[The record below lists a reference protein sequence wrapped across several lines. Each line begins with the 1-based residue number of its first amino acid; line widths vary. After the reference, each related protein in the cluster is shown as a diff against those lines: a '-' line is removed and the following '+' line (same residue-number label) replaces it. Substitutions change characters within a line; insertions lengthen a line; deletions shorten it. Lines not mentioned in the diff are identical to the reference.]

1 MRFISKYFVGITM
14 TQELSSLDHTILD
27 IKTKLSSDP
36 DPFLIDLVKRLIII
50 RDNQQNIL
58 VKKAIKKTRDMSQ
71 GGFRGH
77 GIS

>member
-71 GGFRGH
+71 SGFRGH